1 MWYVK
6 MYMNTGFNLINVPDS
21 PALLE
26 KTAFKKFGVIDCLQ
40 RYFLSTITIKAKE
53 DDVIRGDFL
62 KLYDDDNPNKYAFYV
77 INSYTMTSGDVVNL
91 DVTMEPLLTCGGINN
106 IEILDGVTSRHHTA
120 KGADIPTER
129 DPMLIPK
136 QVFIEPVAYFVNG
149 AANYPQQL
157 VVRSMLSKRELRS
170 IISNYQQNGVE
181 GIIQPMARLE
191 AVYDEQERI
200 SSITGDMCS
209 TPVLSLIDRDH
220 VSSREQTKIEF
231 IDYHGT
237 TMSGNHGAWD
247 SDLEDGANYLKV
259 PVNPLGD
266 DNSVSELHKAMA
278 ILSEIGRDDVILDAY
293 YLPDPLYSKISTNH
307 YWSSEMH
314 CAKSVDI
321 GGDSQFATWD
331 SASYRVI
338 PYLHNNYKY
347 HNTRIFFGEHFAYTF
362 YSPDNGDKIMINPEE
377 FYDEDANY
385 KKDTDKL
392 KPEIGKATPKEV
404 PKILFSYDLRPGGK
418 MTFDIV
424 PKYKGNRVF
433 NGMPYLRSKKSPYT
447 ISTGTWDTASLNF
460 SSVSSGVLKDL
471 AYVKSSSYKD
481 QAVEDDLTYK
491 LSNKTSGL
499 KSLNPF
505 AWISQAYGNIMNTL
519 GSGNSQWYSPAF
531 SGGNNNIQAGAMQGN
546 EYAKARY
553 DRAKQ
558 KEVEDMEFAVS
569 QIPTTKVIS
578 KGSGSAILDG
588 QGLVVFRN
596 TISDGDL
603 ERFDKIINRYG
614 CKHTALLTK
623 SLLNNRP
630 LFNYI
635 EAQGVSIKCDTVPK
649 SVRDELAAAL
659 CAGLRIWHTA
669 NVDITAWND
678 PV

>member
-26 KTAFKKFGVIDCLQ
+26 KTQFKKFGVIDCLQ
-40 RYFLSTITIKAKE
+40 RYFLPNITIRAKE
-53 DDVIRGDFL
+53 DEVIHGDFL
-62 KLYDDDNPNKYAFYV
+62 KLYDDDNPKKYAFYV
-77 INSYTMTSGDVVNL
+77 INSYTMTSGDVVDL

-106 IEILDGVTSRHHTA
+106 IEILDGITSRHHTA

-136 QVFIEPVAYFVNG
+136 QIFIEPVAYFVNG
-149 AANYPQQL
+149 AANYRQEL
-157 VVRSMLSKRELRS
+157 VVRSMLTYQEIQS
-170 IISNYQQNGVE
+170 INQKYEATGFENLIR
-181 GIIQPMARLE
+181 PMARLE
-191 AVYDEQERI
+191 AEYDDQEKI
-200 SSITGDMCS
+200 SSITGDMCA
-209 TPVLSLIDRDH
+209 TPVLNAIDNH
-220 VSSREQTKIEF
+220 GVKQTKIEF
-231 IDYHGT
+231 TDYHGT
-237 TMSGNHGAWD
+237 PLTGNNGTLD
-247 SDLEDGANYLKV
+247 SRLDDGTNYIRFPTTYGV
-259 PVNPLGD
+259 GD
-266 DNSVSELHKAMA
+266 DTVITLFKATR
-278 ILSEIGRDDVILDAY
+278 ILSEIGRDDIILDAY
-293 YLPDPLYSKISTNH
+293 FLPDPLFNQIDAAHSSTGILSHNT
-307 YWSSEMH
+307 MH

-331 SASYRVI
+331 SKGYRVI
-338 PYLHNNYKY
+338 PDCDYKY

-362 YSPDNGDKIMINPEE
+362 YSPDNGDKITINPEE
-377 FYDEDANY
+377 FYDEKANY
-385 KKDTDKL
+385 KKDPAKL

-404 PKILFSYDLRPGGK
+404 PKILLSYDLRPGGK

-424 PKYKGNRVF
+424 PEYKGINVVP
-433 NGMPYLRSKKSPYT
+433 GLPYLKQKKSPYT

-460 SSVSSGVLKDL
+460 SSVSSGALKDMSYL
-471 AYVKSSSYKD
+471 KSSNYKD
-481 QAVEDDLTYK
+481 QSVEDDLTYK
-491 LSNKTSGL
+491 IANKTSGL

-505 AWISQAYGNIMNTL
+505 AWIGRAYGDIMNTL
-519 GSGNSQWYSPAF
+519 GSGDSQWYSPAF
-531 SGGNNNIQAGAMQGN
+531 AGSNNIRNGAMEGN

-569 QIPTTKVIS
+569 QVPTTKVIS

-596 TISDGDL
+596 TISKGDL

-669 NVDITAWND
+669 DVDITAWND
-678 PV
+678 AK

>member
-40 RYFLSTITIKAKE
+40 RYFLPNITIRAKE
-53 DDVIRGDFL
+53 DEVIHGDFL
-62 KLYDDDNPNKYAFYV
+62 KLYDEDHPNKYAFYV
-77 INSYTMTSGDVVNL
+77 INSYTMTSGDVVDL

-106 IEILDGVTSRHHTA
+106 IEILDGITSRHHTA

-149 AANYPQQL
+149 AAGYSQQL
-157 VVRSMLSKRELRS
+157 VARSILDKDELRTV
-170 IISNYQQNGVE
+170 SNTPAE
-181 GIIQPMARLE
+181 ALLKPMARLE

-209 TPVLSLIDRDH
+209 APVLNVLNNVGNRKS
-220 VSSREQTKIEF
+220 TKIEF
-231 IDYHGT
+231 KDYGGE
-237 TMSGNHGAWD
+237 TMSGNHGGYD
-247 SDLEDGANYLKV
+247 SRVDDGTNYLRV
-259 PVNPLGD
+259 PVASSSGD
-266 DNSVSELHKAMA
+266 DNSITLLTRAMAKLSEL
-278 ILSEIGRDDVILDAY
+278 GRDDVILDAY
-293 YLPDPLYSKISTNH
+293 YLPEPLFSKIDGTRN
-307 YWSSEMH
+307 EMH
-314 CAKSVDI
+314 CAKNVDI

-338 PYLHNNYKY
+338 PYTVGTYKP

-362 YSPDNGDKIMINPEE
+362 YSPDNGDKIVINPEE

-385 KKDTDKL
+385 KKDSAKL

-404 PKILFSYDLRPGGK
+404 PKILLSYDLRPGGK
-418 MTFDIV
+418 MTFSIV
-424 PKYKGNRVF
+424 PHYDKHHVISGLTYVT
-433 NGMPYLRSKKSPYT
+433 LRKSPYT

-460 SSVSSGVLKDL
+460 SSVSSGALKDMN
-471 AYVKSSSYKD
+471 YVKSSSYKD
-481 QAVEDDLTYK
+481 QVVEDDLTYK
-491 LSNKTSGL
+491 IANKTSGL

-505 AWISQAYGNIMNTL
+505 AWIGKAYGDIMNTL
-519 GSGNSQWYSPAF
+519 GSGDTHWYSPAF
-531 SGGNNNIQAGAMQGN
+531 SGGNNNIQAGAMAGN

-569 QIPTTKVIS
+569 QVPTTKVIS

-596 TISDGDL
+596 TISKGDL

-669 NVDITAWND
+669 DVNINAWND
-678 PV
+678 AK

>member
-40 RYFLSTITIKAKE
+40 RYFLPNITIRAKE
-53 DDVIRGDFL
+53 DEVIHGDFL

-77 INSYTMTSGDVVNL
+77 INSYTMTSGDVVDL

-106 IEILDGVTSRHHTA
+106 IEILDGITSRHHTA

-136 QVFIEPVAYFVNG
+136 QIFIEPVAYFVNG

-157 VVRSMLSKRELRS
+157 VVRSMLTKEE
-170 IISNYQQNGVE
+170 IANISTQYYLNGIE
-181 GIIQPMARLE
+181 SLMKPMARLE

-200 SSITGDMCS
+200 SSITGDMCT
-209 TPVLSLIDRDH
+209 TPVLSVIANSN
-220 VSSREQTKIEF
+220 VYNSKIEF
-231 IDYHGT
+231 MDYHGT
-237 TMSGNHGAWD
+237 PMTGNNGAFD
-247 SDLEDGANYLKV
+247 SYLDDGTNYLRY
-259 PVNPLGD
+259 PADYIGQNEPIRRLYQ
-266 DNSVSELHKAMA
+266 AMR

-293 YLPDPLYSKISTNH
+293 YLPQPLFSRVDQH
-307 YWSSEMH
+307 SERVMY
-314 CAKSVDI
+314 CAKNVDI

-331 SASYRVI
+331 SKGYRVI
-338 PYLHNNYKY
+338 PDCDYKY

-362 YSPDNGDKIMINPEE
+362 LSPDNGDKITINPEE
-377 FYDEDANY
+377 FYDKDANY
-385 KKDTDKL
+385 KKDPTKL
-392 KPEIGKATPKEV
+392 KPAIGKATPKEV

-424 PKYKGNRVF
+424 PNYENGRVF
-433 NGMPYLRSKKSPYT
+433 EGLIYLRDSKSPYT

-460 SSVSSGVLKDL
+460 SSVSSGALKDL
-471 AYVKSSSYKD
+471 AYTKSANYKD
-481 QAVEDDLTYK
+481 QSVEDDLTYQIA
-491 LSNKTSGL
+491 NKTSGL

-505 AWISQAYGNIMNTL
+505 AWISRAYGSVMNTL
-519 GSGNSQWYSPAF
+519 GSGDTNWYSPAF
-531 SGGNNNIQAGAMQGN
+531 GGNNNIQAGAMQGN

-569 QIPTTKVIS
+569 QVPTTKVIS

-596 TISDGDL
+596 TISKGDL

-678 PV
+678 AK